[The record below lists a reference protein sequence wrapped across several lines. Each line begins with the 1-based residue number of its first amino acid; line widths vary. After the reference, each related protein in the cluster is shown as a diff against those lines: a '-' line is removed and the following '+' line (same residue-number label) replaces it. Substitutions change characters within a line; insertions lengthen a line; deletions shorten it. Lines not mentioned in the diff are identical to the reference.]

1 MNKGKRVV
9 ALVLVVVMILALV
22 ASIIIPYM

>member
-22 ASIIIPYM
+22 ASIIIPYV